1 MNLNV
6 VTITGNL
13 TKTPEL
19 RATPSGAEVC
29 TMRVAVNERVKQND
43 EWSDRAN
50 FFDVTCFGKTAENA
64 ALYLAKG
71 SGVAVSGR
79 LRWREYEHDG
89 IKRQAVEIVA
99 NTVQFLGARDVKKLD
114 AFDDAKAFVGV
125 EDDMDDLPF

>member
-13 TKTPEL
+13 TKAPEL
-19 RATPSGAEVC
+19 RATPSGAAVC
-29 TMRVAVNERVKQND
+29 TMRVAVNERVKQDD

-50 FFDVTCFGKTAENA
+50 FFDITCFGKTAENA

-99 NTVQFLGARDVKKLD
+99 NTVQFLGSRTEAKPD
-114 AFDDAKAFVGV
+114 AFDEAKVFVDG
-125 EDDMDDLPF
+125 DDDDNLPF